1 MNKIIIF
8 IVLTLLFG
16 LPYHSD
22 SREFNTIMMQATC
35 KITGKGSLGTGFII
49 GKPYSTNPPK
59 AFYTLVTAAHV
70 LKAVQGDTI
79 ILLLRKRE
87 ESGLWKRL
95 NVRVQIRNNNKPL
108 WKTHPEVDLA
118 AMFVRLPE
126 GTIENL
132 LSTDALLTD
141 EQFEEY
147 EIHPGFDI
155 LCLGYPFGAEAN
167 EYGFPI
173 LRSGKIAS
181 YPLTPAKQ
189 LKTFLFDFAV
199 FRGNS
204 GGPVYFVQKSPTFGR
219 LLQVGKIIQGILG
232 IVVREKNI
240 TQKIEQLY
248 EKRETIT
255 PLSLAEVIHAAF
267 IRELV
272 DTLDTP
278 RQAPNKAMS
287 SD

>member
-1 MNKIIIF
+1 MKKIIVF
-8 IVLTLLFG
+8 IVFALFFAF
-16 LPYHSD
+16 PYHSD
-22 SREFNTIMMQATC
+22 SKELNTIMMQATC
-35 KITGKGSLGTGFII
+35 KIKGEGSLGTGFII
-49 GKPYSTNPPK
+49 GKPDPTNPPK

-70 LKAVQGDTI
+70 LKAVRGDTI
-79 ILLLRKRE
+79 ILLLRKRD

-95 NVRVQIRNNNKPL
+95 NVPIQIRNNNNPL
-108 WKTHPEVDLA
+108 WKTHPQVDLA

-126 GTIENL
+126 GAIETL
-132 LSTDALLTD
+132 LTTNSLLTD
-141 EQFEEY
+141 EQLKKY
-147 EIHPGFDI
+147 EIHPGLDI

-181 YPLTPAKQ
+181 YPLTPTKE

-204 GGPVYFVQKSPTFGR
+204 GGPVYFVQKNPTYGR
-219 LLQVGKIIQGILG
+219 SVHLGKTIHGILG

-248 EKRETIT
+248 ERKETIT
-255 PLSLAEVIHAAF
+255 PLSLAEVIHATF
-267 IRELV
+267 IRDLV
-272 DTLDTP
+272 DALGTP
-278 RQAPNKAMS
+278 Q
-287 SD
+287 